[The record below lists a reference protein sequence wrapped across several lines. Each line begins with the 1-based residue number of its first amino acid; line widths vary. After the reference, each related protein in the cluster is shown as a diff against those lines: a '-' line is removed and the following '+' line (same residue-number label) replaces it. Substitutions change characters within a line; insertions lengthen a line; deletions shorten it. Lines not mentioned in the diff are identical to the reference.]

1 MAEILAG
8 CRWVH
13 GGMDPSER
21 RWRITRTAPVRAD
34 AEGVFVPVVDVAG
47 ATIGDRVI
55 LSGPGGED
63 AREGVIAELT
73 ESSDQPFF
81 RVELDQ

>member
-1 MAEILAG
+1 MG
-8 CRWVH
+8 
-13 GGMDPSER
+13 PSEQP
-21 RWRITRTAPVRAD
+21 WRITRTAPVRAD
-34 AEGVFVPVVDVAG
+34 AEGIFVPVVDVAG
-47 ATIGDRVI
+47 GTIGDRVI

-73 ESSDQPFF
+73 ENSDQSFF

>member
-1 MAEILAG
+1 
-8 CRWVH
+8 
-13 GGMDPSER
+13 MDPSER
-21 RWRITRTAPVRAD
+21 PRRISRNAPVRAD
-34 AEGVFVPVVDVAG
+34 AEGIFVPVVDLAG
-47 ATIGDRVI
+47 ASIGDRVI

-73 ESSDQPFF
+73 ENSDQSFF

>member
-1 MAEILAG
+1 
-8 CRWVH
+8 
-13 GGMDPSER
+13 MDSCDRP
-21 RWRITRTAPVRAD
+21 WRITRSAPVRAD
-34 AEGVFVPVVDVAG
+34 AEGMFVPIHDLAG

-55 LSGPGGED
+55 ISGPGGED

-73 ESSDQPFF
+73 ENVDQPFF

>member
-1 MAEILAG
+1 M
-8 CRWVH
+8 
-13 GGMDPSER
+13 
-21 RWRITRTAPVRAD
+21 
-34 AEGVFVPVVDVAG
+34 PVVDVAG
-47 ATIGDRVI
+47 GRIGDRVI

-73 ESSDQPFF
+73 ENSDQSFF

>member
-1 MAEILAG
+1 
-8 CRWVH
+8 
-13 GGMDPSER
+13 MDPSER
-21 RWRITRTAPVRAD
+21 PWRITRNAPVRAD
-34 AEGVFVPVVDVAG
+34 AEGIFVPVVDVAG
-47 ATIGDRVI
+47 GRIGDRVI

-73 ESSDQPFF
+73 ENSDQSFF

>member
-1 MAEILAG
+1 M
-8 CRWVH
+8 
-13 GGMDPSER
+13 
-21 RWRITRTAPVRAD
+21 
-34 AEGVFVPVVDVAG
+34 PVVDLAG
-47 ATIGDRVI
+47 ASIGDRVI

-73 ESSDQPFF
+73 ENSDQSFF

>member
-21 RWRITRTAPVRAD
+21 GWRITRTAPVRAD
-34 AEGVFVPVVDVAG
+34 AEGIFVPVVDVPG

-55 LSGPGGED
+55 LFPVL
-63 AREGVIAELT
+63 AVRMLVKA
-73 ESSDQPFF
+73 
-81 RVELDQ
+81 